1 MHRDARLLK
10 AKALASLRRCARAFN
25 DFDDDGRVTTVL
37 LQLQH
42 SFEMLLKASLIEK
55 NVRVF
60 DKRKGRSIGFDK
72 TVNVSSEHLQLSPE
86 QCGLLRA
93 IDALRDDEQHFL
105 GELNEGLLYLHVRAG
120 VTLFAD
126 VLERHFEEQLAD
138 HLPNRVLP
146 ISTDPPT
153 ELDVLIDEQYA
164 QIKKL
169 LQPGKRRRAEARAQI
184 RALLAM
190 EAHLAA
196 EVSVTE
202 KDVNRVENAIRTNRL
217 RADVFPRLGG
227 LGTTIEGSGVTI
239 TVKFS
244 KREGA
249 PVRLIAA
256 DDPREAAAVR
266 QVDLQRKYQ
275 HSATDLARLTHLT
288 LPRSRALRLELEID
302 GNDDLHHTFVF
313 DSQRISRYSDAALQR
328 MREAIRAGIEMD
340 DIWER
345 HRPRGRRA

>member
-1 MHRDARLLK
+1 MHRDARLLR

-25 DFDDDGRVTTVL
+25 DFDDDGRVSTVL
-37 LQLQH
+37 LHLQH
-42 SFEMLLKASLIEK
+42 SFEMLLKAALVEK

-60 DKRKGRSIGFDK
+60 DKRKGRSVGFDK
-72 TVNVSSEHLQLSPE
+72 TVNLSSEQLELTPE
-86 QCGLLRA
+86 QSGLLRA

-126 VLERHFEEQLAD
+126 VLEKQFKEQLAD

-146 ISTDPPT
+146 ISTDPPAD
-153 ELDVLIDEQYA
+153 LDVLIDEQYA
-164 QIKKL
+164 QIKRL

-190 EAHLAA
+190 EAHLAE

-202 KDVNRVENAIRTNRL
+202 KDVNRVENAIRKNRA
-217 RADVFPRLGG
+217 RTDVFPRLGS
-227 LGTTIEGSGVTI
+227 LGTSVEGTGVTI
-239 TVKFS
+239 TVRFS

-249 PVRLIAA
+249 PVRFIPA

-275 HSATDLARLTHLT
+275 HSASDLARLTNLT
-288 LPRSRALRLELEID
+288 LPRSRTLRLELGID
-302 GNDDLHHTFVF
+302 GDDDLQHVFVF
-313 DSQRISRYSDAALQR
+313 DSQRITRYSEAALQK
-328 MREAIRAGIEMD
+328 MLDALNGGIDMND
-340 DIWER
+340 VWAR
-345 HRPRGRRA
+345 HRPRRRA